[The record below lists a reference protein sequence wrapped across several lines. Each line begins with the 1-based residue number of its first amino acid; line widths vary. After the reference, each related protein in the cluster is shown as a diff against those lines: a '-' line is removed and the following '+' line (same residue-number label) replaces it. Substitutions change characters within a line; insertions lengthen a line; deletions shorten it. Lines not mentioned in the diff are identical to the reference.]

1 LIVFAFAAKF
11 HLLHRYLSAKFYLGK
26 RNFNAFAYL
35 HRLLGKFIL
44 TGKNRAHFT
53 EIDYL

>member
-1 LIVFAFAAKF
+1 L
-11 HLLHRYLSAKFYLGK
+11 HLRRNFIYFIRYLSAKFYLGK
-26 RNFNAFAYL
+26 RNFNIFAYL
-35 HRLLGKFIL
+35 HRLFGKFIL